1 MAAMD
6 PNARYV
12 PLEGLS
18 MGIVVVSSICVLLS
32 VLAVGLRTYAR
43 LRDRLF
49 GFDDG
54 LVLFGTVGKLSALL
68 IPRAN
73 C

>member
-1 MAAMD
+1 MSSDVD

-18 MGIVVVSSICVLLS
+18 LAIVVVSSTCIVFS
-32 VLAVGLRTYAR
+32 MLAVALRTYAR
-43 LRDRLF
+43 ATDGLF

-54 LVLFGTVGKLSALL
+54 LVLAGTVSLD
-68 IPRAN
+68 
-73 C
+73 